1 MKKSIEEIWLGRV
14 DEEKSIDNLR
24 YHQIIEHQQ
33 VNDTESLTTP
43 SVAII
48 GFECDEGVRRNG
60 GQIGAKKAPNEIRHA
75 LANIPWRAEVNSK
88 VIDYG
93 NITCDDGNL
102 EKAQIHLGEAVNK
115 LIKSNKRVVVLGG
128 GHETLY
134 GHYLGVRAA
143 YGMNK
148 TIGLLNI
155 DAHFDLRDYS
165 KETSSGTM
173 FKQIL
178 DKDKNVEYLVCGI
191 GRYSNTTELFKR
203 ADEYGVKYL
212 YEEDL
217 ERAELQLVIDEF
229 AQKCDVL
236 LLTVCM
242 DVIDV
247 AHAPGVSAT
256 SSFGLLP
263 KQVREII
270 QIVMH
275 HPIATTFNICE
286 VNPELD
292 HDHRTEKLAAQL
304 TNEAIIGLL
313 DDEFVKVN

>member
-1 MKKSIEEIWLGRV
+1 MNKSNNEIWSGRV
-14 DEEKSIDNLR
+14 DVEKSIDNLR
-24 YHQIIEHQQ
+24 YHQIIEHQHI
-33 VNDTESLTTP
+33 NDSESVAVP

-60 GQIGAKKAPNEIRHA
+60 GQIGSKKAPDEIRHA
-75 LANIPWRAEVNSK
+75 LANIPWRASPTSR

-93 NITCDDGNL
+93 NIKCEDENL
-102 EKAQIHLGEAVNK
+102 EFAQQQLGMAVSK
-115 LIKSNKRVVVLGG
+115 LIKTNKRVVVLGG

-134 GHYLGVRAA
+134 GHYLGVREA
-143 YGMNK
+143 YGENK

-165 KETSSGTM
+165 IETSSGTM

-178 DKDKNVEYLVCGI
+178 DEDKRAAYLVCGI

-203 ADEYGVKYL
+203 ADDYEVTYL
-212 YEEDL
+212 YEDSL

-229 AQKCDVL
+229 AQKCDIV

-292 HDHRTEKLAAQL
+292 HDHRTEKLAAHL

-313 DDEFVKVN
+313 DGEF

>member
-1 MKKSIEEIWLGRV
+1 MKKSINEIWMGRV
-14 DEEKSIDNLR
+14 DVEKSADNLR

-33 VNDTESLTTP
+33 VKDSDILTTP

-60 GQIGAKKAPNEIRHA
+60 GQVGSKKAPDEIRHA
-75 LANIPWRAEVNSK
+75 LANIPWRGQTNSK

-93 NITCDDGNL
+93 NISCDDENL
-102 EKAQIHLGEAVNK
+102 ELAQQKLGQAVSK
-115 LIKSNKRVVVLGG
+115 LIQSEKRVVVLGG

-134 GHYLGVRAA
+134 GHYLGVREA
-143 YGMNK
+143 YGPNK

-155 DAHFDLRDYS
+155 DAHFDIRDYS
-165 KETSSGTM
+165 IQTSSGTM

-178 DKDKNVEYLVCGI
+178 DEDEAVEYLVCGI

-212 YEEDL
+212 YEDNL
-217 ERAELQLVIDEF
+217 ERAELQLEIDEL

-256 SSFGLLP
+256 ASFGLLP

-286 VNPELD
+286 VNPDLD

-304 TNEAIIGLL
+304 INEAIIGLF
-313 DDEFVKVN
+313 DEEF